1 VATRIRKL
9 IISTTLRETT
19 GNLAGLH
26 GRVPQRHFFGAC
38 KASASTPKLSEFSV
52 IYWGYIL
59 IWIDFKGEIGDHV
72 GLIGGLIKKQ
82 AKYLDSF
89 NIFGNIF
96 GKRS

>member
-1 VATRIRKL
+1 MAEFPQGTFL
-9 IISTTLRETT
+9 
-19 GNLAGLH
+19 
-26 GRVPQRHFFGAC
+26 VPAM
-38 KASASTPKLSEFSV
+38 ASARKPKLSGFSV
-52 IYWGYIL
+52 IYWSYIL

-72 GLIGGLIKKQ
+72 GLIGGLMKRQ